1 MGQSAKRQEPKGP
14 SRVPPLLPWQPCL
27 LAYGAGILAAHFLTA
42 AFCALL
48 LLLAFPR
55 PAKGRPPIAA
65 IAGTW
70 ALGLLVGLVAL
81 PAVPR
86 DLAPCLT
93 SHAPLTVTGRV
104 AAVGANPEARLSVT
118 LEDVQLSDPDCKD
131 APLPGRLSLTI
142 DRPAF
147 RPIPGDRLAVTARV
161 RPTRGFENPG
171 TADYAFS
178 RRLEDV
184 FFRAYARGDKDGQ
197 VRRIAPSRDLPAV
210 WREALRRRV
219 MDNLVPPEHADAAG
233 RAGRAMVAALVFGDR
248 SGLTETD
255 VDLVRRASLAHT
267 LALSGMHVGFVA
279 AMGAALAA
287 LLGRLWPRIHLSIP
301 RPHLIA
307 LFAAPPVAAY
317 CWLGGLTPSLTRAAL
332 MFAAF
337 GLMALLRR
345 DRALLD
351 GLFLALAAILL
362 VSPLAAYD
370 PRLQLSALAVSG
382 IGVFWPLFPRFSRHV
397 PFTGPAKS
405 VFLWVGGTLW
415 VSLCAEAAVMPL
427 ISRLYGDLTPNP
439 WINLL
444 WLPVLGGVAM
454 PLALAGLV
462 ASILP
467 GLAGLGAG
475 LLGAA
480 AACCE
485 GLMRLLAAANAHGL
499 LLSSAV
505 LRPGWIETLGCLGLL
520 AALAMAVS
528 GGRRP
533 VAAMAASLVL
543 LVFPTVWRSFSDM
556 REVVR
561 ITVLDVGQGQSVA
574 LALPGGR
581 RLLVDAGGLFGNFDV
596 GRAVV
601 GAFLTDG
608 RPPRLAA
615 AFASHP
621 HRDHIK
627 GFISLLDRF
636 SIGNYYDNGGAPEG
650 NLAVPI
656 EGTLAKRRIPH
667 ASLAAGDAFDL
678 GDGLRLA
685 VLHPGPDDA
694 LDGNNGS
701 LILRLTWNGRGL
713 AVIPGDAE
721 RGVLRRLAASGEA
734 LDAAVLVLPHHGSVT
749 GLAKRF
755 YAAVSPR
762 VAIASCG
769 DGGRYPAGKVAATLE
784 RLGCAVYATN
794 RDGAVTVR
802 FDTPEGAPRVDTA
815 GQLRQ

>member
-1 MGQSAKRQEPKGP
+1 MGLSAKRRKPKDP
-14 SRVPPLLPWQPCL
+14 PRVPPLLPWQPCL
-27 LAYGAGILAAHFLTA
+27 LAYGAGIVAAHFFPA
-42 AFCALL
+42 ACCALL

-55 PAKGRPPIAA
+55 PAKSRPSGAA
-65 IAGTW
+65 LMGAWG
-70 ALGLLVGLVAL
+70 LGLVVGLIAL
-81 PAVPR
+81 PAIPR
-86 DLAPCLT
+86 NMPPCLT
-93 SHAPLTVTGRV
+93 SDAPQAVTGRV
-104 AAVGANPEARLSVT
+104 AAVAANPEARLSVT
-118 LEDVQLSDPDCKD
+118 LEDVRLSGPDCKD
-131 APLPGRLSLTI
+131 APLPGRLALTI
-142 DRPAF
+142 DRPTF
-147 RPIPGDRLAVTARV
+147 RPIPGDTLAVTARV
-161 RPTRGFENPG
+161 RPTRGFQNPG
-171 TADYAFS
+171 AADYAFS

-184 FFRAYARGDKDGQ
+184 FFRAYARGDKGAP
-197 VRRIAPSRDLPAV
+197 VRRIAPSRNLPAM

-219 MDNLVPPEHADAAG
+219 MASMAPPEGADAAA

-248 SGLTETD
+248 SGLTEAD
-255 VDLVRRASLAHT
+255 LALVRRASLAHT

-279 AMGAALAA
+279 AVGAALAT
-287 LLGRLWPRIHLSIP
+287 LLGRLWPRIYLSIP
-301 RPHLIA
+301 RPHLIV
-307 LFAAPPVAAY
+307 LFAGPPVAAY
-317 CWLGGLTPSLTRAAL
+317 CWLGGLTPSLARAAL

-337 GLMALLRR
+337 GLMLLLRR

-351 GLFLALAAILL
+351 GLFLALAAIL
-362 VSPLAAYD
+362 VAAPLAAFD
-370 PRLQLSALAVSG
+370 PRLQLSALAVAG
-382 IGVFWPLFPRFSRHV
+382 IGVFWPLFTRFSLHV
-397 PFTGPAKS
+397 PFKGPAMT
-405 VFLWVGGTLW
+405 VFLWIGGTLW

-427 ISRLYGDLTPNP
+427 IARLYGDLTPNP

-454 PLALAGLV
+454 PLALAGLA
-462 ASILP
+462 ASVLP
-467 GLAGLGAG
+467 GLMGLGAG

-485 GLMRLLAAANAHGL
+485 GLMRLLAVANAHGL

-505 LRPGWIETLGCLGLL
+505 LRPGWVETIGCLGLL
-520 AALAMAVS
+520 AALAMVVS

-543 LVFPTVWRSFSDM
+543 LLFPTVWRSLSDM

-574 LALPGGR
+574 LELPGGR

-601 GAFLTDG
+601 GAYLTDG
-608 RPPRLAA
+608 RPPRLTA

-627 GFISLLDRF
+627 GFISLLERF
-636 SIGNYYDNGGAPEG
+636 SIGKYYDNGGTPEG
-650 NLAVPI
+650 NLAAPI
-656 EGTLAKRRIPH
+656 EDALARRHIPH
-667 ASLAAGDAFDL
+667 AALAAGDALDL

-685 VLHPGPDDA
+685 VLHPGPDDDR
-694 LDGNNGS
+694 DGNNGS

-721 RGVLRRLAASGEA
+721 RGVLRRLAASGET

-749 GLAKRF
+749 SLTKRF
-755 YAAVSPR
+755 LTAVSPH

-769 DGGRYPAGKVAATLE
+769 EGGRYPANKVAATLE

-794 RDGAVTVR
+794 RDGAVTVG
-802 FDTPEGAPRVDTA
+802 FDAPDGAPRVATA
-815 GQLRQ
+815 GERRQ